1 MLVSADLE
9 ASYPGSHEVA
19 ADDGAGGA
27 QQVHHARSGEVE
39 IVPGLCIQRSVNK
52 IQRQRSPLAFL
63 LTAANLRKP
72 AAAVPG
78 PVGPSGVHPAR
89 DDDGVP
95 GGVLSK

>member
-1 MLVSADLE
+1 MVSSNLE
-9 ASYPGSHEVA
+9 ASYPGPHEVA

-27 QQVHHARSGEVE
+27 QQVHHARPGEVK
-39 IVPGLCIQRSVNK
+39 IVPGLYTQRSVNK

-63 LTAANLRKP
+63 LTAANLCEP
-72 AAAVPG
+72 AAAIPS
-78 PVGPSGVHPAR
+78 PVGHWGVHPAC